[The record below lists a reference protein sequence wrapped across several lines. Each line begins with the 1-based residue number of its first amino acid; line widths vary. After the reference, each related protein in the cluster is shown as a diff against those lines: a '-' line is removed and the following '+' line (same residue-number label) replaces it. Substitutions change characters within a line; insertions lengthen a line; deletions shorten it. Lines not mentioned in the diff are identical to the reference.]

1 MKRLIGALGLCAL
14 AGVAQAADVLREI
27 SWASLKQGGALLAGE
42 VRPADASATF
52 EHLELKNPE
61 PVARTLSLFK
71 LDHPG
76 ITRSRYAIVGEVR
89 HEAVEGTGYLEMWST
104 FAQKGSFFSRTLAP
118 SGPSQGLSGSS
129 PWRSFALSFDAAGA
143 AAPPETLA
151 VNLTLP
157 GRGTVYLG
165 PLRLV
170 QYADDENPLAAA
182 GAWWG
187 PRTAGRVGGIVG
199 SLLGCM
205 GAVMGVLAGR
215 GRGRAIALG
224 LAKGMLVC
232 GVVSLVLGVVALVRA
247 QPYEVFYPLLLG
259 GVLGVVLPPFL
270 IRTLRRRY
278 EELELRK
285 ITAQDLSARHP
296 A

>member
-1 MKRLIGALGLCAL
+1 
-14 AGVAQAADVLREI
+14 
-27 SWASLKQGGALLAGE
+27 
-42 VRPADASATF
+42 
-52 EHLELKNPE
+52 
-61 PVARTLSLFK
+61 
-71 LDHPG
+71 
-76 ITRSRYAIVGEVR
+76 
-89 HEAVEGTGYLEMWST
+89 
-104 FAQKGSFFSRTLAP
+104 
-118 SGPSQGLSGSS
+118 
-129 PWRSFALSFDAAGA
+129 
-143 AAPPETLA
+143 
-151 VNLTLP
+151 
-157 GRGTVYLG
+157 
-165 PLRLV
+165 
-170 QYADDENPLAAA
+170 
-182 GAWWG
+182 
-187 PRTAGRVGGIVG
+187 
-199 SLLGCM
+199 
-205 GAVMGVLAGR
+205 MGVLAGR